1 MSKSLTLMILIVL
14 IAYSLSFIPI
24 NDNLIDFS
32 FIDGFLDKTEEPA
45 PVEVAYG
52 YVFESDAPRVLT
64 NPGEIAF
71 HWTTDHM
78 YYPLT
83 TDLLVEIHQEDSLV
97 KSYGK
102 EILVASSSE
111 TREDSLIHLGV
122 LSLSFKDMGL
132 APGSYEAR
140 VIPQDQAFKDQV
152 LTFEL
157 NYTGEYPYVEAVEAP
172 PAGKQFITLFF
183 ADEGINYLFPVNRAI
198 DVTDQLIRTTL
209 RNLEEGP
216 APSLGLYEKSVAPYS
231 SRAFLEDDIVTLYF
245 TSQEVAPY
253 DQGSTASTFAIDAL
267 THTMSGIPYI
277 NGLKILVNASNP
289 GSDYFHG
296 LSLEDTLTPLDWPT
310 AYLGFETATGRVLL
324 NPAKSQNLTEESL
337 FQALKGAHE
346 DLTAYYDHPDTLLP
360 LPESLELSSWVMEG
374 NTILLN
380 IEGDLDPHFHGRE
393 QNFTFMI
400 DALVTSYTTL
410 PGIDRVKLNFL
421 SEETDAPYGHDL
433 SEALGPKSYLNVE

>member
-1 MSKSLTLMILIVL
+1 MSKGLTLMILIVL

-45 PVEVAYG
+45 PEEVAYE
-52 YVFESDAPRVLT
+52 YVFESTAPRVLT
-64 NPGEIAF
+64 NPGEVAF
-71 HWTTDHM
+71 QWTTNHKD
-78 YYPLT
+78 YPLT
-83 TDLLVEIHQEDSLV
+83 TDVLVEVHQDNSLI
-97 KSYGK
+97 KSYG
-102 EILVASSSE
+102 EELLVDSSRE
-111 TREDSLIHLGV
+111 TREDSLIHLGI
-122 LSLSFKDMGL
+122 LSLSLKDL
-132 APGSYEAR
+132 SLEPGSYEAR
-140 VIPQDQAFKDQV
+140 ILPRDPAFKDQI

-157 NYTGEYPYVEAVEAP
+157 HYTGEYAYLAAVDAP
-172 PAGKQFITLFF
+172 PAGKQFIRLFF

-216 APSLGLYEKSVAPYS
+216 ASNLGLYEKSVAPYS

-277 NGLKILVNASNP
+277 NGLKILVNSSNP
-289 GSDYFHG
+289 GSNYFHG
-296 LSLEDTLTPLDWPT
+296 MSLENTLTPLDWPT

-324 NPAKSQNLTEESL
+324 NPAKNQNLTEESL

-346 DLTAYYDHPDTLLP
+346 DFTAYYDHPDTLLP
-360 LPESLELSSWVMEG
+360 LPGSLELSSWVMEG
-374 NTILLN
+374 TTILLN
-380 IEGDLDPHFHGRE
+380 IEGDLDPHFHERE

-410 PGIDRVKLNFL
+410 PGIDRVRLKFL
-421 SEETDAPYGHDL
+421 SEETEAPYGYDL
-433 SEALGPKSYLNVE
+433 SEALSPKSYLNVE